1 MLRAMTVLND
11 IEGLKTLLQDLMQ
24 SEGPQKANAQG
35 FTILAQYF
43 MQKKIDQNFVENSL
57 QLLETNAEQVTSNQ
71 TLMVLLTYYL
81 LAEGNYNKLLLLLN
95 KTRNPEFLTVK
106 IVAQMK
112 INRAD
117 LAEATLRIL
126 KGVDEDN
133 CLTMLA

>member
-1 MLRAMTVLND
+1 MTVLND